1 MNTTKD
7 VTHRELVI
15 DEYMPLQLRALDACQ
30 DAKYYTIREDDHSLL
45 ELTFDQNDS
54 KVKRITLLL
63 CRHCKRMASRF
74 SLPDNYDEGDVVID
88 KENDENATLFE
99 CVVYDDAVSIIVSD
113 EPVTKSVLSD
123 NVLWRLSAKGNL
135 VAICIIQLTNDAVE
149 HCYSELQQS
158 AQEQ

>member
-1 MNTTKD
+1 MIISN
-7 VTHRELVI
+7 VSIRRELVI
-15 DEYMPLQLRALDACQ
+15 DDYIPLQLRAPDACQ
-30 DAKYYTIREDDHSLL
+30 DAKYYIIRKDDHSLL
-45 ELTFDQNDS
+45 ELTFDQSDS

-63 CRHCKRMASRF
+63 CRDCKRVASKL
-74 SLPDNYDEGDVVID
+74 SLPGNYDVGDVLID
-88 KENDENATLFE
+88 DDNNENATLFE

-123 NVLWRLSAKGNL
+123 NVLWRLSAKGDL